1 MTPGLANK
9 ICIPC
14 AVRVCTN
21 FPETLK
27 HLPAEKA
34 VLTGSPIREELF
46 KGDKEKGLKFCG
58 FDNSKPVILILD
70 RRKSVTTLC
79 SGMKRDTSGT
89 FEEISGNT
97 SLRKRKER

>member
-14 AVRVCTN
+14 AVSMHK

-58 FDNSKPVILILD
+58 FDNSKPVILIIGGSLGAVAVNNAV
-70 RRKSVTTLC
+70 RGYFR
-79 SGMKRDTSGT
+79 T